1 MNINAIIPI
10 IECAATIISLI
21 IAVIALTQSYR
32 QTKLS
37 NKQNLF
43 NERVKLYLL
52 IKGLIQLYNDN
63 KGTIEEEKK
72 DGIYFASD
80 FVLGCLTNNSY
91 LEIMGN
97 VINKPLHQEEQ
108 KEFLRKIEELKNEA
122 EKTKFVFDKSVSKY
136 LFEFIKSYEELL
148 MQLYKYIVLIDSMRK
163 IQEQIPTKNDIKEV
177 AEEVNEKD
185 HRAKLIEKFESLTE
199 AFNNLTKYE
208 VMNKLEKQIK
218 L

>member
-1 MNINAIIPI
+1 
-10 IECAATIISLI
+10 
-21 IAVIALTQSYR
+21 
-32 QTKLS
+32 
-37 NKQNLF
+37 
-43 NERVKLYLL
+43 
-52 IKGLIQLYNDN
+52 
-63 KGTIEEEKK
+63 
-72 DGIYFASD
+72 
-80 FVLGCLTNNSY
+80 
-91 LEIMGN
+91 MGN

-185 HRAKLIEKFESLTE
+185 HREKLIDKFKYLTE
-199 AFNNLTKYE
+199 AFNNLSKYKIMDK
-208 VMNKLEKQIK
+208 VEKQIK